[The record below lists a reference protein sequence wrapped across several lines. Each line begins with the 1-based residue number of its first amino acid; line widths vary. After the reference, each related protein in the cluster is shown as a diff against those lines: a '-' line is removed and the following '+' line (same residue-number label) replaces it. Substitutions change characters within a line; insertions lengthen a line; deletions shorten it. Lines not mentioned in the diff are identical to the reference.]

1 MSNYFSSSNTLSS
14 SSISTF
20 VNTYYGKKAKE
31 NNDIYDA
38 FKTKID
44 DMKTASTTLTEKIT
58 AVKTHVM
65 TNIEAEKIKEAGERE
80 REKPLIPAAA
90 GAETET
96 GVKGGRKSKKSK
108 KYKKSKKSKKS
119 RKSKKSKTRR

>member
-20 VNTYYGKKAKE
+20 VNTYYGKEAKK

-38 FKTKID
+38 FKKMID
-44 DMKTASTTLTEKIT
+44 DMKMASTTLTEKIT
-58 AVKTHVM
+58 EVKTHVM
-65 TNIEAEKIKEAGERE
+65 TNITPSKIGESTNVEKNELAKLPAKLPE
-80 REKPLIPAAA
+80 IPPDQL
-90 GAETET
+90 G
-96 GVKGGRKSKKSK
+96 GGRKSK

>member
-20 VNTYYGKKAKE
+20 VNTYYGKKAKD

-38 FKTKID
+38 FTKMIAEL
-44 DMKTASTTLTEKIT
+44 KTASMTLTEKIT
-58 AVKTHVM
+58 AVKTYVAE
-65 TNIEAEKIKEAGERE
+65 NIKAEKIKEAGERE
-80 REKPLIPAAA
+80 NDELAKLAKLPEISQDQ
-90 GAETET
+90 
-96 GVKGGRKSKKSK
+96 KGGGRKSK